1 MRRRRNALLKA
12 QGGDEV
18 DVVGRLLR
26 TLLCA
31 AMVAA
36 SGLQAAL
43 AQGMLRDAEIEAIL
57 REYSD
62 PIFAAAGLNPS
73 DVDIFII
80 NDPSMNAFVAG
91 GQRVHLNTGLIM
103 ASEKPEELKGVIA
116 HETGHISGGHNVTRR
131 QAMEAGGA
139 TSLIS
144 IGLGVL
150 AIAAGAPDAGMALI
164 GSAQQFALLTIFKYT
179 RNEESAADQD
189 GLRFLEATEQSA
201 AGLVTFMERFRYQE
215 LMSEGR
221 RDPYFRSHPISS
233 DRIGVM
239 RRRAEEISQRAR
251 PQSERAVAQLAIM
264 KAKLI
269 GFLEPAS
276 RVYNKFPKTDVSEP
290 ARYARAIAA
299 YRALDI
305 TTALAETQALID
317 YAPSNPYYHELLGQ
331 ILFENGRIEESIA
344 PHRRSVELLPNQPL
358 LLVNLARSLIESG
371 GTANLSE
378 AEGLL
383 ITAISRERDNAFAW
397 NQLAKAYGRLNRNG
411 DADLATAE
419 EAYALGDVQRAYIF
433 ARRAKDKL
441 DPTTPN
447 GRRASDIATI
457 TDPRVARRRG

>member
-1 MRRRRNALLKA
+1 MAGVWAIFRAVLVCL
-12 QGGDEV
+12 GC
-18 DVVGRLLR
+18 
-26 TLLCA
+26 LCA
-31 AMVAA
+31 LGTP
-36 SGLQAAL
+36 SL
-43 AQGMLRDAEIEAIL
+43 AQGFLRDAEIEAIL

-62 PIFAAAGLNPS
+62 PIFAAAGLRPE
-73 DVDIFII
+73 DVDIYII

-91 GQRVHLNTGLIM
+91 GQRVHLNSGLIM

-131 QAMEAGGA
+131 AAMEAGAA

-189 GLRFLEATEQSA
+189 GLRFLEATGQSA
-201 AGLVTFMERFRYQE
+201 EGLVTFMERFRYQE

-239 RRRAEEISQRAR
+239 RRRAGEISARAQPQSQRAID
-251 PQSERAVAQLAIM
+251 QLAIM

-276 RVYNKFPKTDVSEP
+276 RVYNKYPKTDLSEP

-305 TTALAETQALID
+305 TAAVSETQALID
-317 YAPSNPYYHELLGQ
+317 LFPENPYYHELMGQ
-331 ILFENGRIEESIA
+331 ILFENGRIRESIA
-344 PHRRSVELLPNQPL
+344 PHRKSVELMPNQPL
-358 LLVNLARSLIESG
+358 LLVNLARSLIETG
-371 GTANLSE
+371 EVGLVRE
-378 AEGLL
+378 AEDLL
-383 ITAISRERDNAFAW
+383 VTAISRERDNAFAW
-397 NQLAKAYGRLNRNG
+397 NQLARAYGRQNRNG

-419 EAYALGDVQRAYIF
+419 EAYALGDIQRAFIF
-433 ARRAKDKL
+433 AQRASSKL
-441 DPTTPN
+441 DPSTPN
-447 GRRASDIATI
+447 GRRASDISAI
-457 TDPRVARRRG
+457 TDPRVTRRRG